1 MLTLNS
7 CRYYNLIKYILW
19 GGIKI
24 KYLGETM
31 ALVAALGM
39 VGASISFEV
48 AGKKVGSLT
57 VNILRLIQALIFLSI
72 TAFFVR
78 GIPFPVDAS
87 LKEYTFLGVSGFI
100 GMFLGDL
107 FMFESFVLLG
117 ARITTLIMTSV
128 PVVTA
133 LSAWIMLGETLSFK
147 EGIAVL
153 LTIGGIFL
161 VMFYGHGKKTKKGE
175 KKEKFPIKGILC
187 AIGGVLGQSLG
198 LIFSKIGLE
207 SYDPLAATQIRVIVA
222 TIAFIIL
229 ISVRGKWKEVKKGTK
244 DKAALKWLVVGSFF
258 GPFIG
263 VTAMLIALKNASAGI
278 VSTLSSTSPILVIP
292 FCIIIFKEKVK
303 PIEILGAVISVGGA
317 SLFFI

>member
-1 MLTLNS
+1 
-7 CRYYNLIKYILW
+7 
-19 GGIKI
+19 
-24 KYLGETM
+24 M

-39 VGASISFEV
+39 AGASISFEI

-57 VNILRLIQALIFLSI
+57 VNIVRLVQGMIFLSI
-72 TAFFVR
+72 TSFYVR
-78 GIPFPVDAS
+78 GLPLPTDAS
-87 LKEYTFLGVSGFI
+87 LKEYTFLGISGFI

-117 ARITTLIMTSV
+117 ARITTLIMTTV

-133 LSAWIMLGETLSFK
+133 LSAWILLGETLSFQ
-147 EGIAVL
+147 EGTAVF

-161 VMFYGHGKKTKKGE
+161 VMFNGNGKGE
-175 KKEKFPIKGILC
+175 KKEKFPIKGMFC

-198 LIFSKIGLE
+198 MVFSKIGLE
-207 SYDPLAATQIRVIVA
+207 SYDPIAATQIRIIVA

-229 ISVRGKWKEVKKGTK
+229 ISVRGKWGEIKNGIKNKK
-244 DKAALKWLVVGSFF
+244 AFRWLVVGSFF
-258 GPFIG
+258 GPFVG

-292 FCIIIFKEKVK
+292 FCILIFKERVR

>member
-1 MLTLNS
+1 
-7 CRYYNLIKYILW
+7 
-19 GGIKI
+19 
-24 KYLGETM
+24 M
-31 ALVAALGM
+31 ALIAALGM
-39 VGASISFEV
+39 AGASISFEV

-57 VNILRLIQALIFLSI
+57 VNIMRLIQGMIFLSI
-72 TAFFVR
+72 TSFYVR
-78 GIPFPVDAS
+78 GLPFPVDAS
-87 LKEYTFLGVSGFI
+87 PKEYTFLGISGFI

-117 ARITTLIMTSV
+117 ARITTLIMTTV

-133 LSAWIMLGETLSFK
+133 LSAWIMLGETLSFQ
-147 EGIAVL
+147 EGTAVL

-161 VMFYGHGKKTKKGE
+161 VMFKSGVKGE
-175 KKEKFPIKGILC
+175 KKEKYPIKGILC
-187 AIGGVLGQSLG
+187 AVGGVLGQALG
-198 LIFSKIGLE
+198 MVFSKIGLE
-207 SYDPLAATQIRVIVA
+207 SYNPIGATQIRIIVA

-229 ISVRGKWKEVKKGTK
+229 ISIRGKWGEVKSGIKNK
-244 DKAALKWLVVGSFF
+244 KAFKWLIIGSFF

-263 VTAMLIALKNASAGI
+263 VTAMLIALKNTSAGI

-292 FCIIIFKEKVK
+292 FCILIFKERVR

>member
-1 MLTLNS
+1 
-7 CRYYNLIKYILW
+7 
-19 GGIKI
+19 
-24 KYLGETM
+24 M

-39 VGASISFEV
+39 AGASISFEI

-57 VNILRLIQALIFLSI
+57 VNIVRLIQGMIFLSL
-72 TAFFVR
+72 TSLYMR
-78 GIPFPVDAS
+78 GLPLPTDAS
-87 LKEYTFLGVSGFI
+87 LKEYTFLGISGFI

-117 ARITTLIMTSV
+117 ARITTLIMTTV

-133 LSAWIMLGETLSFK
+133 LTAWILLGETLSFQ
-147 EGIAVL
+147 EGIAVF

-161 VMFYGHGKKTKKGE
+161 VMFYGNGKKE

-198 LIFSKIGLE
+198 MVFSKIGLE
-207 SYDPLAATQIRVIVA
+207 SYDPVAATQIRIIVA

-229 ISVRGKWKEVKKGTK
+229 ISIRGKWGEVKKGIK
-244 DKAALKWLVVGSFF
+244 NKKALKWLVVGSFF

-292 FCIIIFKEKVK
+292 FCILIFKEKVR

>member
-1 MLTLNS
+1 
-7 CRYYNLIKYILW
+7 
-19 GGIKI
+19 
-24 KYLGETM
+24 M
-31 ALVAALGM
+31 ALIAALGM
-39 VGASISFEV
+39 AGASISFEV

-57 VNILRLIQALIFLSI
+57 VNIMRLIQGMIFLSI
-72 TAFFVR
+72 TSFYVR
-78 GIPFPVDAS
+78 GLPFPVDAS
-87 LKEYTFLGVSGFI
+87 LKEYTFLGISGFI

-117 ARITTLIMTSV
+117 ARITTLIMTTV

-133 LSAWIMLGETLSFK
+133 LSAWIMLGETLSFQ
-147 EGIAVL
+147 EGIAIL

-161 VMFYGHGKKTKKGE
+161 VMFNNGVKGE
-175 KKEKFPIKGILC
+175 KKGKYPIKGILC
-187 AIGGVLGQSLG
+187 AIGGVLGQALG
-198 LIFSKIGLE
+198 MIFSKIGLG
-207 SYDPLAATQIRVIVA
+207 SYNPIGATQIRIIVA

-229 ISVRGKWKEVKKGTK
+229 ISIRRKWGEVKSGIKNK
-244 DKAALKWLVVGSFF
+244 KAFKWLIIGSFF

-263 VTAMLIALKNASAGI
+263 VTAMLIALKNTSAGI

-292 FCIIIFKEKVK
+292 FCILIFKERVR

>member
-1 MLTLNS
+1 
-7 CRYYNLIKYILW
+7 
-19 GGIKI
+19 
-24 KYLGETM
+24 M
-31 ALVAALGM
+31 ALVAAIGM
-39 VGASISFEV
+39 AGASISFEI

-57 VNILRLIQALIFLSI
+57 VNIMRLIQGMIFLSI
-72 TAFFVR
+72 TSLYVR
-78 GIPFPVDAS
+78 GIPLPIDAS

-117 ARITTLIMTSV
+117 ARITTLIMTTV

-133 LSAWIMLGETLSFK
+133 LSAWIILGETLNLK
-147 EGIAVL
+147 EGIAVF

-161 VMFYGHGKKTKKGE
+161 VMFYGKRKGE
-175 KKEKFPIKGILC
+175 RKEKFPIKGFLC

-198 LIFSKIGLE
+198 LVFSKIGLE

-229 ISVRGKWKEVKKGTK
+229 ISIRGKWGEVKKGIK
-244 DKAALKWLVVGSFF
+244 NKAAAKWLIIGSFF

-263 VTAMLIALKNASAGI
+263 VTAMLIALKNASTGI
-278 VSTLSSTSPILVIP
+278 VSTLSSTSPILIIP
-292 FCIIIFKEKVK
+292 FCILIFKEKIR

-317 SLFFI
+317 SLFFL

>member
-1 MLTLNS
+1 
-7 CRYYNLIKYILW
+7 
-19 GGIKI
+19 
-24 KYLGETM
+24 M

-57 VNILRLIQALIFLSI
+57 VNIVRLIQGLIFLSI
-72 TAFFVR
+72 TSFFVR
-78 GIPFPVDAS
+78 GIPFPIDAS
-87 LKEYTFLGVSGFI
+87 LKEYTFLGISGFI

-117 ARITTLIMTSV
+117 ARITTLIMTAV

-133 LSAWIMLGETLSFK
+133 LSAWIILGETLSFQ
-147 EGIAVL
+147 EGIAIL

-161 VMFYGHGKKTKKGE
+161 VMFYGNRKGKGE

-229 ISVRGKWKEVKKGTK
+229 ISIRGKWGEVKKGTK

-258 GPFIG
+258 GPFVG

-292 FCIIIFKEKVK
+292 FCIFIFKEKVR
-303 PIEILGAVISVGGA
+303 PIEILGAIISVGGA

>member
-1 MLTLNS
+1 ME
-7 CRYYNLIKYILW
+7 
-19 GGIKI
+19 I
-24 KYLGETM
+24 KYLGEIM

-39 VGASISFEV
+39 AGGSISFEI

-57 VNILRLIQALIFLSI
+57 VNIVRLIQGMFFLSL
-72 TAFFVR
+72 TSLYMR
-78 GIPFPVDAS
+78 GLPLPTDAS
-87 LKEYTFLGVSGFI
+87 LKEYTFLGISGFI

-117 ARITTLIMTSV
+117 ARITTLIMTTV

-133 LSAWIMLGETLSFK
+133 LTAWILLGETLSFQ

-161 VMFYGHGKKTKKGE
+161 VMYYGNGRGE

-187 AIGGVLGQSLG
+187 ATGGVLGQSLG
-198 LIFSKIGLE
+198 MVFSKIGLE
-207 SYDPLAATQIRVIVA
+207 SYDPIAATQIRIIVA
-222 TIAFIIL
+222 TIAFIVL
-229 ISVRGKWKEVKKGTK
+229 ISMRGKWGEVKEGIK
-244 DKAALKWLVVGSFF
+244 DKKALRWLVVGSFF

-292 FCIIIFKEKVK
+292 FCILIFKERIK